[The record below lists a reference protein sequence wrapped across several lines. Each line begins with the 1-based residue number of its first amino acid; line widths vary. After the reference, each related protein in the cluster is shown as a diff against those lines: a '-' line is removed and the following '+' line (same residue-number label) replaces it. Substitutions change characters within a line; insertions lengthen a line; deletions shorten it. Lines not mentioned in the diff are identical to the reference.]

1 MENQQ
6 EVSTPTARSVG
17 VKWGLI
23 SALIS
28 VAFFLILVI
37 AGTNAFD
44 NKWGWVN
51 SVFTIVLMV
60 LAHREFKQQ
69 GDGYMTYGQGV
80 GIGFWMTLVSLL
92 IGGLV
97 TYVYANIIDP
107 DTMQNFYEMQRI
119 QMEERNVPDEQIEIA
134 LEWTRKLFW
143 VFYAIGGLVGG
154 LIIALIVSIFTKKD
168 NPAPPF

>member
-37 AGTNAFD
+37 AGTNALD
-44 NKWGWVN
+44 NKWGWVS
-51 SVFTIVLMV
+51 SVFVIVLMV
-60 LAHREFKQQ
+60 LAHREFKQK

-119 QMEERNVPDEQIEIA
+119 QMEEKNVPDEQIEIA

>member
-1 MENQQ
+1 M
-6 EVSTPTARSVG
+6 
-17 VKWGLI
+17 
-23 SALIS
+23 
-28 VAFFLILVI
+28 
-37 AGTNAFD
+37 
-44 NKWGWVN
+44 
-51 SVFTIVLMV
+51 TI
-60 LAHREFKQQ
+60 
-69 GDGYMTYGQGV
+69 GQGV

-143 VFYAIGGLVGG
+143 VFYAISGLAGG